1 MWLGCL
7 RTAGAPATRGL
18 RPAALP
24 RLRSSPHA
32 ALPRPRTRPFLHVA
46 LAAALGAEQAL
57 HRLRVRSRW
66 QEVGSCHAFWA
77 RLGGAEGVG
86 EQGPEFGGVA
96 GCGPP
101 GAASGAP
108 SAWGGAGVT
117 GGRVGSQTTWG
128 LAVLGAVLAP
138 EQSLSCL
145 LRGCPLQS
153 PEGGRGRGGTPWGD
167 LGLGGESWPWGDRG
181 RGSCGPG
188 GPWPAG
194 IVARWGL
201 WPGGPWPEGRIMA
214 LGGPWPGGRVMAWGG
229 LWSGVLWP
237 WGTVAEGRTVAW
249 AGTVACRGI
258 MVVGSRGRGRAH
270 KALSGDGSPC
280 PPGRGRRGAAAL
292 PVSLWLSRVHG
303 PVGSCAA
310 PGGGVLRPPRARPA
324 PLRGEARS
332 RLH

>member
-108 SAWGGAGVT
+108 SAWGGAGVA

-138 EQSLSCL
+138 EQFLSCL

-181 RGSCGPG
+181 LGGESWPGGDCGQGSCGPG
-188 GPWPAG
+188 GPWPRG
-194 IVARWGL
+194 GPWLGQGL
-201 WPGGPWPEGRIMA
+201 WPVGGSWWWGAVARGGHTRRSPGTAARALPAGAGGALRLSLSPCGSAVFTGPWGA
-214 LGGPWPGGRVMAWGG
+214 
-229 LWSGVLWP
+229 VLHL
-237 WGTVAEGRTVAW
+237 E
-249 AGTVACRGI
+249 
-258 MVVGSRGRGRAH
+258 VGCSDP
-270 KALSGDGSPC
+270 L
-280 PPGRGRRGAAAL
+280 
-292 PVSLWLSRVHG
+292 
-303 PVGSCAA
+303 
-310 PGGGVLRPPRARPA
+310 VLA
-324 PLRGEARS
+324 PLRSVGRPGAGFTEGGGFRHSQGSGPQGTAA
-332 RLH
+332 